1 MIRKNILLLILIATS
16 LITFSQPT
24 AVLKGKVT
32 DNKLQALAGVHI
44 YLNQNQ
50 LGTIT
55 NDVGEYS
62 LANIQ
67 TGKQTIQISY
77 TGFAPQTIEFSA
89 LKGLN
94 TLNIILEETIHNLQG
109 VVVSAQKREQQI
121 QDVPISISAISNQ
134 TISDLSIQ
142 TLEDFSSLVPGLN
155 IRVQSSQHPNF
166 VIRGLTSDEVSPNA
180 QPRVSLF
187 FDNVPIT
194 QASGGVLE
202 FYDMDRIEVL
212 KGPQGTIFGRGAQ
225 IGAVHFLTKM
235 PDNDFGGYISGGFG
249 SYTQTDFNTAVN
261 LPIIKNKLNTRIAAV
276 YNKQD
281 GYVKNTFGGT
291 LNGKDTKGVRF
302 SARYLPSVKTKIDFI
317 FNAQQDRAPGVAFM
331 SGMYPNTNGLKDI
344 FSYEASLDKGEEL
357 KTNKDLVNFIL
368 NFRHYFNENLFL
380 TGITSYQTNKTFE
393 RYDGDG
399 SAAAAI
405 DMAGTIDANQF
416 SQEVRLNYGLGNKFN
431 GFSGLNYSRENTD
444 QTYWFSPNETS
455 MVHLFF
461 DPSYMIMPNGQP
473 YILSALP
480 LDPRL
485 GPLGGMPLPTHHEEE
500 NFTSAEN
507 RAFELF
513 TDGSLDISP
522 KFKLSGGLRIVFDH
536 SNVSNEASFTAGSE
550 STLGMLTGNYPNLF
564 FKPSPLQSTSS
575 NFSGFTGRFV
585 ATYKLNDNSNLFM
598 SYAKGRRPN
607 VIQYQSDGSSEIL
620 DAEIVNSFDLG
631 YKTVINNQFI
641 FDATIYYY
649 GYHNFQ
655 TNAWIADP
663 MTGNFAYIIKDG
675 GKASTYGLETSFQY
689 SITEHFKLFG
699 NYAFTHARYNKID
712 KDGNEQEY
720 AKNQFRL
727 TPDHSFNLSMKYETP
742 INNEILLFVTPSF
755 SYKSHFFF
763 EDANTEGI
771 EQDAYSLLNLSIGAK
786 LLKPSLTFTLFS
798 HNLLNEQYLIGAGNT
813 GSMFG
818 IPTFVPSQPRTCGFK
833 VTWDF

>member
-431 GFSGLNYSRENTD
+431 GFSGLNYLRENTD